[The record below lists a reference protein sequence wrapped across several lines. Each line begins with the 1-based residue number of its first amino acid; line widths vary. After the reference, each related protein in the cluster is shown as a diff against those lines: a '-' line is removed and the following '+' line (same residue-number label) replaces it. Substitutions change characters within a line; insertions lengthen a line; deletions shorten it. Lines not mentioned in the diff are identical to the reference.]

1 MRRYLLVLAAAVVA
15 LAGCTTGHDAVTK
28 TGSTDSR
35 YVAADGKTVVYPPA
49 QRKDAPAVTGSTV
62 DGGSADLAS
71 LKGSVVVMNFW
82 AAWCPPCHQI
92 APVLEQI
99 AKERAGKLRIVKM
112 DYDANPVTPSN
123 YRVMGLPTLILF
135 AGGRPVASM
144 VGARPKSAL
153 LRDIDATL
161 ESIPAA

>member
-1 MRRYLLVLAAAVVA
+1 MQEVDDRSFEQEVLLSDTPVL
-15 LAGCTTGHDAVTK
+15 
-28 TGSTDSR
+28 
-35 YVAADGKTVVYPPA
+35 
-49 QRKDAPAVTGSTV
+49 V
-62 DGGSADLAS
+62 D
-71 LKGSVVVMNFW
+71 FW

-99 AKERAGKLRIVKM
+99 ANERAGRLRIVKM

>member
-1 MRRYLLVLAAAVVA
+1 MQEVDDRTFEQEVLLSDTPVL
-15 LAGCTTGHDAVTK
+15 
-28 TGSTDSR
+28 
-35 YVAADGKTVVYPPA
+35 
-49 QRKDAPAVTGSTV
+49 V
-62 DGGSADLAS
+62 D
-71 LKGSVVVMNFW
+71 FW

-99 AKERAGKLRIVKM
+99 ANERAGRLRIVKM

>member
-1 MRRYLLVLAAAVVA
+1 MQEVDDRTFDQEVLLSDTPVL
-15 LAGCTTGHDAVTK
+15 
-28 TGSTDSR
+28 
-35 YVAADGKTVVYPPA
+35 
-49 QRKDAPAVTGSTV
+49 V
-62 DGGSADLAS
+62 D
-71 LKGSVVVMNFW
+71 FW

-99 AKERAGKLRIVKM
+99 ANERAGKLRIVKM

-144 VGARPKSAL
+144 VGARPKTAL

>member
-1 MRRYLLVLAAAVVA
+1 MQEVDDRTFDQEVLLSDTPVL
-15 LAGCTTGHDAVTK
+15 
-28 TGSTDSR
+28 
-35 YVAADGKTVVYPPA
+35 
-49 QRKDAPAVTGSTV
+49 V
-62 DGGSADLAS
+62 D
-71 LKGSVVVMNFW
+71 FW

>member
-1 MRRYLLVLAAAVVA
+1 MQEVDDRTFEQEVLLSDTPVL
-15 LAGCTTGHDAVTK
+15 
-28 TGSTDSR
+28 
-35 YVAADGKTVVYPPA
+35 
-49 QRKDAPAVTGSTV
+49 V
-62 DGGSADLAS
+62 D
-71 LKGSVVVMNFW
+71 FW

-99 AKERAGKLRIVKM
+99 ANERAGRLRIVKM
-112 DYDANPVTPSN
+112 DYDANPMTPSN

>member
-1 MRRYLLVLAAAVVA
+1 MQEVDDRTFDEEVLLSDTPVL
-15 LAGCTTGHDAVTK
+15 
-28 TGSTDSR
+28 
-35 YVAADGKTVVYPPA
+35 
-49 QRKDAPAVTGSTV
+49 V
-62 DGGSADLAS
+62 D
-71 LKGSVVVMNFW
+71 FW

>member
-1 MRRYLLVLAAAVVA
+1 MQEVDDRTFDQEVLLSDVPVL
-15 LAGCTTGHDAVTK
+15 
-28 TGSTDSR
+28 
-35 YVAADGKTVVYPPA
+35 
-49 QRKDAPAVTGSTV
+49 V
-62 DGGSADLAS
+62 D
-71 LKGSVVVMNFW
+71 FW

-99 AKERAGKLRIVKM
+99 AKERAGRLRIVKM
-112 DYDANPVTPSN
+112 DYDANPVTPTN
-123 YRVMGLPTLILF
+123 YRVMGLPTMILF

>member
-1 MRRYLLVLAAAVVA
+1 MQEVDDRTFDQEVLLSDTPVL
-15 LAGCTTGHDAVTK
+15 
-28 TGSTDSR
+28 
-35 YVAADGKTVVYPPA
+35 
-49 QRKDAPAVTGSTV
+49 V
-62 DGGSADLAS
+62 D
-71 LKGSVVVMNFW
+71 FW

-161 ESIPAA
+161 ESIPAV

>member
-1 MRRYLLVLAAAVVA
+1 MQEVDDRSFEQEVLLSDTPVL
-15 LAGCTTGHDAVTK
+15 
-28 TGSTDSR
+28 
-35 YVAADGKTVVYPPA
+35 
-49 QRKDAPAVTGSTV
+49 V
-62 DGGSADLAS
+62 D
-71 LKGSVVVMNFW
+71 FW

-99 AKERAGKLRIVKM
+99 ANERAGGLRIVKM